1 MQATKALR
9 LGLASLCLMC
19 SLSACGTL
27 RGLLSAPP
35 APPAAQVC
43 PSLPDALTAPVA
55 VPAVCPS
62 LPSALTAPV
71 SVPDVCTRVT
81 DGESLLDCVEAA
93 LPALQACNSQ
103 LMTIKSKVK
112 E

>member
-1 MQATKALR
+1 MHRTKVLR
-9 LGLASLCLMC
+9 HGLASLCLMC

-27 RGLLSAPP
+27 RGLLSPPP
-35 APPAAQVC
+35 APPAQQVC
-43 PSLPDALTAPVA
+43 PSLPDALTAPVS
-55 VPAVCPS
+55 VPAVCLS
-62 LPSALTAPV
+62 
-71 SVPDVCTRVT
+71 VT

-103 LMTIKSKVK
+103 LMTIKSKIK

>member
-1 MQATKALR
+1 MQATQALR
-9 LGLASLCLMC
+9 LGLANLCLTL
-19 SLSACGTL
+19 SLSGCGTL

-43 PSLPDALTAPVA
+43 PSLPDALTAPVS
-55 VPAVCPS
+55 VPAVCLS
-62 LPSALTAPV
+62 
-71 SVPDVCTRVT
+71 VT

-103 LMTIKSKVK
+103 LMTIRDKTK
-112 E
+112 

>member
-43 PSLPDALTAPVA
+43 PSLPE
-55 VPAVCPS
+55 
-62 LPSALTAPV
+62 ALTAPV
-71 SVPDVCTRVT
+71 SVPAVCLSVT
-81 DGESLLDCVEAA
+81 DGESLLDCVVAA

-103 LMTIKSKVK
+103 LNQIKAETK
-112 E
+112 

>member
-1 MQATKALR
+1 MQATQALR
-9 LGLASLCLMC
+9 LGLANLCLTL
-19 SLSACGTL
+19 SLSGCGTL

-43 PSLPDALTAPVA
+43 PSLPDALTAPVS
-55 VPAVCPS
+55 VPAVCLS
-62 LPSALTAPV
+62 
-71 SVPDVCTRVT
+71 VT

-103 LMTIKSKVK
+103 LNQIKAETK
-112 E
+112 

>member
-1 MQATKALR
+1 MHRTKVLR
-9 LGLASLCLMC
+9 HGLVSLCLMC
-19 SLSACGTL
+19 SLNGCGTL

-43 PSLPDALTAPVA
+43 PSLPDALTAPVS
-55 VPAVCPS
+55 VPAVC
-62 LPSALTAPV
+62 LQ
-71 SVPDVCTRVT
+71 VT

-103 LMTIKSKVK
+103 LMTIRDKTK
-112 E
+112 

>member
-1 MQATKALR
+1 MRRTQALR
-9 LGLASLCLMC
+9 LGLLSLSLML

-27 RGLLSAPP
+27 HGLLSPPP

-43 PSLPDALTAPVA
+43 PSLPSALTAPVA
-55 VPAVCPS
+55 VP
-62 LPSALTAPV
+62 
-71 SVPDVCTRVT
+71 DVCLRVT

-103 LMTIKSKVK
+103 LNQIKAELK
-112 E
+112 

>member
-1 MQATKALR
+1 MHGTQALR
-9 LGLASLCLMC
+9 HGLVSLCLMC
-19 SLSACGTL
+19 SLNGCGTL

-43 PSLPDALTAPVA
+43 PSLPDALTAPVS
-55 VPAVCPS
+55 VPAVCLS
-62 LPSALTAPV
+62 
-71 SVPDVCTRVT
+71 VT

>member
-1 MQATKALR
+1 MTGTRTLR

-27 RGLLSAPP
+27 RGLLSPPP
-35 APPAAQVC
+35 APPAQQVC
-43 PSLPDALTAPVA
+43 PSLPDALTAPVS
-55 VPAVCPS
+55 VPAVC
-62 LPSALTAPV
+62 LQ
-71 SVPDVCTRVT
+71 VT

-103 LMTIKSKVK
+103 LNQIKAETK
-112 E
+112 

>member
-1 MQATKALR
+1 MQAIRVLR
-9 LGLASLCLMC
+9 HGLASLCLMFL
-19 SLSACGTL
+19 LSGCATL

-43 PSLPDALTAPVA
+43 PSLPDALTAPVS
-55 VPAVCPS
+55 VPAVC
-62 LPSALTAPV
+62 LTV
-71 SVPDVCTRVT
+71 S

-103 LMTIKSKVK
+103 LMTIKDKIK
-112 E
+112 

>member
-9 LGLASLCLMC
+9 LGLASLCLTC
-19 SLSACGTL
+19 SLGGCGTL

-35 APPAAQVC
+35 VPPAAQVC
-43 PSLPDALTAPVA
+43 PSLPSALVAPVA
-55 VPAVCPS
+55 VP
-62 LPSALTAPV
+62 
-71 SVPDVCTRVT
+71 DVCSRIT

-103 LMTIKSKVK
+103 LNQIKV
-112 E
+112 ELE

>member
-19 SLSACGTL
+19 LLSGCATL

-43 PSLPDALTAPVA
+43 PSLPDALTAPVS
-55 VPAVCPS
+55 VPAVCLS
-62 LPSALTAPV
+62 
-71 SVPDVCTRVT
+71 VT

-103 LMTIKSKVK
+103 LNQIKAETK
-112 E
+112 

>member
-1 MQATKALR
+1 MHRTKALR
-9 LGLASLCLMC
+9 HGLVSLCLMC
-19 SLSACGTL
+19 SLNGCGTL
-27 RGLLSAPP
+27 RGLLSPPP

-43 PSLPDALTAPVA
+43 PSLPDV
-55 VPAVCPS
+55 
-62 LPSALTAPV
+62 LTAPV
-71 SVPDVCTRVT
+71 SVPAVCLQVT

-103 LMTIKSKVK
+103 LMTIKSRIK

>member
-1 MQATKALR
+1 MHRTRTLR

-19 SLSACGTL
+19 SLNGCGTL
-27 RGLLSAPP
+27 RGLLSPPP

-43 PSLPDALTAPVA
+43 PSLPDALTAPVS
-55 VPAVCPS
+55 VPAVCLS
-62 LPSALTAPV
+62 
-71 SVPDVCTRVT
+71 VT

-103 LMTIKSKVK
+103 LMTIKSKIK

>member
-1 MQATKALR
+1 MHGTQALR
-9 LGLASLCLMC
+9 RGLVSLCLMC

-43 PSLPDALTAPVA
+43 PSLPSALTAPVA
-55 VPAVCPS
+55 VP
-62 LPSALTAPV
+62 
-71 SVPDVCTRVT
+71 DVCSRIT
-81 DGESLLDCVEAA
+81 DGESLLDCTEAL

-103 LMTIKSKVK
+103 LNQIKAETK
-112 E
+112 